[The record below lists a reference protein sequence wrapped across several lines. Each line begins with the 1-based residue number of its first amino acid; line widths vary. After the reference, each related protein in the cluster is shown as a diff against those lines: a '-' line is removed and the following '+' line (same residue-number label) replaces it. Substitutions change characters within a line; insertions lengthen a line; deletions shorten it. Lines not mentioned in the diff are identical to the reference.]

1 MEKFKVYPHICV
13 ENVLKYVNFRL
24 FCYEMDFIAMCA
36 VFSGNMFCRDVR
48 TFAWRKIEAKNDKY
62 EVCEM

>member
-1 MEKFKVYPHICV
+1 M

-36 VFSGNMFCRDVR
+36 VLSGNMFCRDVR